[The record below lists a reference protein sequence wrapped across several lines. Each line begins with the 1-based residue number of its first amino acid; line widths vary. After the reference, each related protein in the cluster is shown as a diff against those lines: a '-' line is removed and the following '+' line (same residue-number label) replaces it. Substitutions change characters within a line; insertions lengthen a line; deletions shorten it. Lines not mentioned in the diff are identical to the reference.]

1 MNDFL
6 KNILSSAIGVVLAIF
21 MMIGSIMVII
31 MISGLINLI
40 ISGKDKLEP
49 NSIVKIKMDYTIS
62 DKPNTDPFANFTP
75 FGDFEPNNSMHLY
88 KILNSIHLASENENI
103 AGILLDLNGFNSP
116 GMATLKEIRDA
127 LKKFKEN
134 GKFIYAYSKIYGKSS
149 YYLGSIADS
158 IFMYPTGAM
167 ELSGLSSTTPFFTE
181 TMKEIGV
188 KPEIIRHGKFKAAVE
203 PFMLTEMSEEN
214 REQTSTLLNDI
225 WSTMLE
231 DIAHSRNISIPTLNN
246 LADNIII
253 SMLPKKPVEYGLI
266 DKLIYPDELNDLLK
280 EKLEIKSDEK
290 IHFANLSNLKEAKN
304 KSKNKIA
311 IIYAEGGIDG
321 NDANIHSG
329 YTKTIKKVLEDED
342 VNAVVFRINSP
353 GGSAL
358 ISDEILSQMK
368 FSKQNKPIVVS
379 MGNYAASGGYYI
391 ACAADKILASP
402 MTITGSIGVFGLF
415 FTGEELLTEKMKLH
429 YSNVKTNKFSNL
441 GEIHRSLSEEE
452 KSFIQMSVK
461 NTYNDFITHVSK
473 GRNMTLQEVD
483 EIGQGRVWTGLRGEK
498 IGIVDSLGG
507 LTAAI
512 ETAAKLAEIDN
523 FKLEEYP
530 KTKNNIDMFLETL
543 EEAKILNTKTI
554 DEIYFDQIEEKILNM
569 QGVQALLPVEYNID

>member
-1 MNDFL
+1 MNSFL
-6 KNILSSAIGVVLAIF
+6 KNIISSAIGVLLAIL
-21 MMIGSIMVII
+21 MMVGSIFILII
-31 MISGLINLI
+31 ISGLINLI
-40 ISGKDKLEP
+40 FNASDNIQP
-49 NSIVKIKMDYTIS
+49 NSIVKLKMNYDIS

-88 KILNSIHLASENENI
+88 KILTSIHLASENENI
-103 AGILLDLNGFNSP
+103 AGIILDLNEFNSP

-127 LKKFKEN
+127 LKKFQKN
-134 GKFIYAYSKIYGKSS
+134 GKFIYAYSKIYSKSS

-167 ELSGLSSTTPFFTE
+167 ELSGLSSTTPFYTE

-225 WSTMLE
+225 WNTMLE
-231 DIAHSRNISIPTLNN
+231 DIAKSRKISTATLKN
-246 LADNIII
+246 LADDISI
-253 SMLPKKPVEYGLI
+253 SMLPKKPVEHGLI
-266 DKLIYPDELNDLLK
+266 DKLIYPDELNNLLK
-280 EKLEIKSDEK
+280 EKLQIKAEEK
-290 IHFANLSNLKEAKN
+290 INFTNLSKLKEGKN

-329 YTKTIKKVLEDED
+329 YTKTIKKVLDD
-342 VNAVVFRINSP
+342 DDINAVVFRINSP

-368 FSKQNKPIVVS
+368 LSKKTKPIIVS

-415 FTGEELLTEKMKLH
+415 FTAEELLTRKMKLH

-441 GEIHRSLSEEE
+441 GEIHRSLSDEER
-452 KSFIQMSVK
+452 SFIQMSVK
-461 NTYNDFITHVSK
+461 NTYNNFITHVAEN
-473 GRNMTLQEVD
+473 RNMTLNEVD
-483 EIGQGRVWTGLRGEK
+483 KIGQGRVWTGLRGEK
-498 IGIVDSLGG
+498 IGIVDSIGG

-512 ETAAKLAEIDN
+512 EIAAKLAEIDN
-523 FKLEEYP
+523 FRLEEYP
-530 KTKNNIDMFLETL
+530 KTKNSVDMFLQTL
-543 EEAKILNTKTI
+543 EDAKVLSKKDIEK
-554 DEIYFDQIEEKILNM
+554 IYFDQIEEKIINM
-569 QGVQALLPVEYNID
+569 QGIQALLPVEYNID

>member
-1 MNDFL
+1 MNSFL
-6 KNILSSAIGVVLAIF
+6 KNIISSAIGVLLAIL
-21 MMIGSIMVII
+21 MMVGSIFILII
-31 MISGLINLI
+31 ISGVINLI
-40 ISGKDKLEP
+40 FNASDNIQP
-49 NSIVKIKMDYTIS
+49 NSIVKLKMNYDIS

-88 KILNSIHLASENENI
+88 KILTNIHLASENENI
-103 AGILLDLNGFNSP
+103 AGIILDLNEFNSP

-127 LKKFKEN
+127 LKKFQKN
-134 GKFIYAYSKIYGKSS
+134 GKFIYAYSKIYSKSS

-167 ELSGLSSTTPFFTE
+167 ELSGLSSTTPFYTE

-225 WSTMLE
+225 WNTMLE
-231 DIAHSRNISIPTLNN
+231 DIAKSRKISTATLKN
-246 LADNIII
+246 LADDISI
-253 SMLPKKPVEYGLI
+253 SMLPKKPVEHGLI
-266 DKLIYPDELNDLLK
+266 DKLIYPDELNNLLK
-280 EKLEIKSDEK
+280 EKLQIKAEEK
-290 IHFANLSNLKEAKN
+290 INFTNLSKLKEGKN

-329 YTKTIKKVLEDED
+329 YTKTIKKVLDD
-342 VNAVVFRINSP
+342 DDINAVVFRINSP

-368 FSKQNKPIVVS
+368 LSKKTKPIIVS

-415 FTGEELLTEKMKLH
+415 FTAEELLTKKMKLH

-441 GEIHRSLSEEE
+441 GEIHRSLSDEER
-452 KSFIQMSVK
+452 SFIQMSVK
-461 NTYNDFITHVSK
+461 NTYNDFITHVAEN
-473 GRNMTLQEVD
+473 RNMTLNEVD

-498 IGIVDSLGG
+498 IGIVDSIGG

-523 FKLEEYP
+523 FRLEEYP
-530 KTKNNIDMFLETL
+530 KTKNSVDMFLQTL
-543 EEAKILNTKTI
+543 EDAKVLSTKNI
-554 DEIYFDQIEEKILNM
+554 EKIYFDQIEEKIINM
-569 QGVQALLPVEYNID
+569 QGIQALLPVEYNIN

>member
-1 MNDFL
+1 MNSFL
-6 KNILSSAIGVVLAIF
+6 KNIISSAIGVLLAIL
-21 MMIGSIMVII
+21 MMVGSIFILII
-31 MISGLINLI
+31 ISGLINLI
-40 ISGKDKLEP
+40 FNASDNIQP
-49 NSIVKIKMDYTIS
+49 NSIVKLKMNYDIT

-88 KILNSIHLASENENI
+88 KILTSIHLASENENI
-103 AGILLDLNGFNSP
+103 AGIILDLNEFNSP

-127 LKKFKEN
+127 LKKFQKN
-134 GKFIYAYSKIYGKSS
+134 GKFIYAYSKIYSKSS

-167 ELSGLSSTTPFFTE
+167 ELSGLSSTTPFYTE

-225 WSTMLE
+225 WNTMLE
-231 DIAHSRNISIPTLNN
+231 DIAKSRKISITTLNN
-246 LADNIII
+246 LADDISI
-253 SMLPKKPVEYGLI
+253 SMLPKKPVEHGLI
-266 DKLIYPDELNDLLK
+266 DKLIYPDELNNLLK
-280 EKLEIKSDEK
+280 EKLQIKVEEK
-290 IHFANLSNLKEAKN
+290 INFTNLSNLKEGKN

-321 NDANIHSG
+321 NEANIHSG
-329 YTKTIKKVLEDED
+329 YTKTIKKVLDD
-342 VNAVVFRINSP
+342 DDINAVIFRINSP

-368 FSKQNKPIVVS
+368 LSKKNKPIIVS

-415 FTGEELLTEKMKLH
+415 FTAEELLTRKMKLH

-441 GEIHRSLSEEE
+441 GEIHRSLSDEER
-452 KSFIQMSVK
+452 SFIQMSVK
-461 NTYNDFITHVSK
+461 NTYNDFITHVAEN
-473 GRNMTLQEVD
+473 RNMTLNEVD
-483 EIGQGRVWTGLRGEK
+483 KIGQGRVWTGLRGEN
-498 IGIVDSLGG
+498 IGIVDSIGG

-523 FKLEEYP
+523 FRLEEYP
-530 KTKNNIDMFLETL
+530 KTKNSVDMFLQTL
-543 EEAKILNTKTI
+543 EDAKVFSTKDI
-554 DEIYFDQIEEKILNM
+554 EKIYFDQIEEKIINM
-569 QGVQALLPVEYNID
+569 QGIQALLPVEYNID

>member
-1 MNDFL
+1 MNSFL
-6 KNILSSAIGVVLAIF
+6 KNIISSAIGVLLAIL
-21 MMIGSIMVII
+21 MMVGSIFILII
-31 MISGLINLI
+31 ISGLINLI
-40 ISGKDKLEP
+40 FNASDNIQP
-49 NSIVKIKMDYTIS
+49 NSIVKLKMNYDIS

-88 KILNSIHLASENENI
+88 KILTSIHLASENENI
-103 AGILLDLNGFNSP
+103 AGIILDLNEFNSP

-127 LKKFKEN
+127 LKKFQKN
-134 GKFIYAYSKIYGKSS
+134 GKFIYAYSKIYSKSS

-167 ELSGLSSTTPFFTE
+167 ELSGLSSTTPFYTE

-225 WSTMLE
+225 WNTMLE
-231 DIAHSRNISIPTLNN
+231 DIAKSRKISITTLNN
-246 LADNIII
+246 LADDISI
-253 SMLPKKPVEYGLI
+253 SMLPKKPVEHGLI
-266 DKLIYPDELNDLLK
+266 DKLIYPDELNNLLK
-280 EKLEIKSDEK
+280 EKLQIKVEEK
-290 IHFANLSNLKEAKN
+290 INFTNLSNLKEGKN

-321 NDANIHSG
+321 NEANIHSG
-329 YTKTIKKVLEDED
+329 YTKTIKKVLDD
-342 VNAVVFRINSP
+342 DDINAVVFRINSP

-368 FSKQNKPIVVS
+368 LSKKNKPIIVS

-415 FTGEELLTEKMKLH
+415 FTAEELLTRKMKLH

-441 GEIHRSLSEEE
+441 GEIHRSLSDEER
-452 KSFIQMSVK
+452 SFIQMSVK
-461 NTYNDFITHVSK
+461 NTYNDFITHVAEN
-473 GRNMTLQEVD
+473 RNMTLNEVD
-483 EIGQGRVWTGLRGEK
+483 KIGQGRVWTGLRGEN
-498 IGIVDSLGG
+498 IGIVDSIGG

-523 FKLEEYP
+523 FRLEEYP
-530 KTKNNIDMFLETL
+530 KTKNSVDMFLQTL
-543 EEAKILNTKTI
+543 EDAKVLSTKDI
-554 DEIYFDQIEEKILNM
+554 EKIYFDQIEEKIINM
-569 QGVQALLPVEYNID
+569 QGIQALLPVEYNID

>member
-1 MNDFL
+1 MNSFL
-6 KNILSSAIGVVLAIF
+6 KNIISSAIGVLLAIL
-21 MMIGSIMVII
+21 MMVGSIFILII
-31 MISGLINLI
+31 ISGLINLI
-40 ISGKDKLEP
+40 FNASDNIEP
-49 NSIVKIKMDYTIS
+49 NSIVKLKMNYDIS

-88 KILNSIHLASENENI
+88 KILTSIHLASENENI
-103 AGILLDLNGFNSP
+103 AGIMLDLNEFNSP
-116 GMATLKEIRDA
+116 GMASLKEIRDA
-127 LKKFKEN
+127 LKKFQKN
-134 GKFIYAYSKIYGKSS
+134 GKFIYAYSKIYSKSS

-167 ELSGLSSTTPFFTE
+167 ELSGLSSTTPFYTE

-225 WSTMLE
+225 WNTMLE
-231 DIAHSRNISIPTLNN
+231 DIAKSRKISIATLNN
-246 LADNIII
+246 LADDITI

-266 DKLIYPDELNDLLK
+266 DQLIYPDELNNLLK
-280 EKLEIKSDEK
+280 EKLQIKGEEK
-290 IHFANLSNLKEAKN
+290 INFTNLSNLKEGKN

-329 YTKTIKKVLEDED
+329 YTKTIKKVLENDD
-342 VNAVVFRINSP
+342 INAVVFRINSP

-368 FSKQNKPIVVS
+368 LSKKNKPIIVS

-415 FTGEELLTEKMKLH
+415 FTGEELLTKKIKLH

-441 GEIHRSLSEEE
+441 GEIHRSLSDKER
-452 KSFIQMSVK
+452 SFIQMSVK
-461 NTYNDFITHVSK
+461 NTYNDFITHVAEN
-473 GRNMTLQEVD
+473 RNMTLNEVD
-483 EIGQGRVWTGLRGEK
+483 KIGQGRVWTGLRGEK
-498 IGIVDSLGG
+498 IGIVDSIGG

-530 KTKNNIDMFLETL
+530 KIKNSVDMFLQTL
-543 EEAKILNTKTI
+543 EDVKLLNTKTI
-554 DEIYFDQIEEKILNM
+554 EKIYFDQIEKKILNM
-569 QGVQALLPVEYNID
+569 QGIQALLPVEYNID

>member
-1 MNDFL
+1 MNSFL
-6 KNILSSAIGVVLAIF
+6 KNIISSAIGVLLAIL
-21 MMIGSIMVII
+21 MMVGSIFILII
-31 MISGLINLI
+31 ISGLINLI
-40 ISGKDKLEP
+40 FNASDNIEP
-49 NSIVKIKMDYTIS
+49 NSIVKLKMNYDIS

-88 KILNSIHLASENENI
+88 KILTSIHLASENENI
-103 AGILLDLNGFNSP
+103 AGIILDLNEFNSP
-116 GMATLKEIRDA
+116 GMASLKEIRDA
-127 LKKFKEN
+127 LKKFQKN
-134 GKFIYAYSKIYGKSS
+134 GKFIYAYSKIYSKSS

-167 ELSGLSSTTPFFTE
+167 ELSGLSSTTPFYTE

-225 WSTMLE
+225 WNTMLE
-231 DIAHSRNISIPTLNN
+231 DIAKSRKISIATLNN
-246 LADNIII
+246 LADDITI
-253 SMLPKKPVEYGLI
+253 SMLPKKPVEHGLI
-266 DKLIYPDELNDLLK
+266 DQLIYPDELNNLLK
-280 EKLEIKSDEK
+280 EKLQIKGEEK
-290 IHFANLSNLKEAKN
+290 INFTNLSNLKEGKN

-329 YTKTIKKVLEDED
+329 YTKTIKKVLENDD
-342 VNAVVFRINSP
+342 INAVVFRINSP

-368 FSKQNKPIVVS
+368 LSKKNKPIIVS

-415 FTGEELLTEKMKLH
+415 FTGEELLTKKIKLH

-441 GEIHRSLSEEE
+441 GEIHRSLSDKER
-452 KSFIQMSVK
+452 SFIQMSVK
-461 NTYNDFITHVSK
+461 NTYNDFITHVAEN
-473 GRNMTLQEVD
+473 RNMTLNEVD
-483 EIGQGRVWTGLRGEK
+483 KIGQGRVWTGLRGEK
-498 IGIVDSLGG
+498 IGIVDSMGG

-530 KTKNNIDMFLETL
+530 KIKNSVDMFLQTL
-543 EEAKILNTKTI
+543 EDVKLLNTKTI
-554 DEIYFDQIEEKILNM
+554 EKIYFDQIEKKILNM
-569 QGVQALLPVEYNID
+569 QGIQALLPVEYNID

>member
-1 MNDFL
+1 MNSFL
-6 KNILSSAIGVVLAIF
+6 KNIISSAIGVLLAIL
-21 MMIGSIMVII
+21 MMVGSIFILII
-31 MISGLINLI
+31 ISGLINLI
-40 ISGKDKLEP
+40 FNASDNIQP
-49 NSIVKIKMDYTIS
+49 NSIVKLKMNYDIS

-88 KILNSIHLASENENI
+88 KILTSIHLASENENI
-103 AGILLDLNGFNSP
+103 AGIILDLNEFNSP

-127 LKKFKEN
+127 LKKFQKN
-134 GKFIYAYSKIYGKSS
+134 GKFIYAYSKIYSKSS

-167 ELSGLSSTTPFFTE
+167 ELSGLSSTTPFYTE
-181 TMKEIGV
+181 TLKEIGV

-225 WSTMLE
+225 WNTMLE
-231 DIAHSRNISIPTLNN
+231 DIAKSRKISITTLNN
-246 LADNIII
+246 LADDISI
-253 SMLPKKPVEYGLI
+253 SMLPKKPVEHGLI
-266 DKLIYPDELNDLLK
+266 DKLIYPDELNNLLK
-280 EKLEIKSDEK
+280 EKLQIKAEEK
-290 IHFANLSNLKEAKN
+290 INFTSLSNLKEGKN

-321 NDANIHSG
+321 NEANIHSG
-329 YTKTIKKVLEDED
+329 YTKTIKKVLDDDET
-342 VNAVVFRINSP
+342 NAVVFRINSP

-368 FSKQNKPIVVS
+368 LSKKNKPIIVS

-415 FTGEELLTEKMKLH
+415 FTAEELLTKKMKLH

-441 GEIHRSLSEEE
+441 GEIHRSLSDKER
-452 KSFIQMSVK
+452 SFIQMSVK
-461 NTYNDFITHVSK
+461 NTYNDFITHVAENRS
-473 GRNMTLQEVD
+473 MTLNEVD
-483 EIGQGRVWTGLRGEK
+483 KIGQGRVWTGLRGEN
-498 IGIVDSLGG
+498 IGIVDSIGG

-523 FKLEEYP
+523 FRLEEYP
-530 KTKNNIDMFLETL
+530 KTKNSVDMFLQTL
-543 EEAKILNTKTI
+543 EDAKLLSTKNI
-554 DEIYFDQIEEKILNM
+554 EKIYFDQIEEKIINM
-569 QGVQALLPVEYNID
+569 QGIQALLPVEYNID

>member
-1 MNDFL
+1 MNSFL
-6 KNILSSAIGVVLAIF
+6 KNIISSAIGVLLAIL
-21 MMIGSIMVII
+21 MMVGSIFILII
-31 MISGLINLI
+31 ISGLINLI
-40 ISGKDKLEP
+40 FNASDNIQP
-49 NSIVKIKMDYTIS
+49 NSIVKLKMNYDIS

-88 KILNSIHLASENENI
+88 KILTSIHLASENENI
-103 AGILLDLNGFNSP
+103 AGIILDLNEFNSP

-127 LKKFKEN
+127 LKKFQKN
-134 GKFIYAYSKIYGKSS
+134 GKFIYAYSKIYSKSS

-167 ELSGLSSTTPFFTE
+167 ELSGLSSTTPFYTE

-225 WSTMLE
+225 WNTMLE
-231 DIAHSRNISIPTLNN
+231 DIAKSRKISITTLNN
-246 LADNIII
+246 LADDISI
-253 SMLPKKPVEYGLI
+253 SMLPKKPVEHGLI
-266 DKLIYPDELNDLLK
+266 DKLIYPDELNNLLK
-280 EKLEIKSDEK
+280 EKLQIKVEEK
-290 IHFANLSNLKEAKN
+290 INFTNLSNLKEGKN

-321 NDANIHSG
+321 NEANIHSG
-329 YTKTIKKVLEDED
+329 YTKTIKKVLDD
-342 VNAVVFRINSP
+342 DDINAVIFRINSP

-368 FSKQNKPIVVS
+368 LSKKNKPIIVS

-415 FTGEELLTEKMKLH
+415 FTAEELLTRKMKLH

-441 GEIHRSLSEEE
+441 GEIHRSLSDEER
-452 KSFIQMSVK
+452 SFIQMSVK
-461 NTYNDFITHVSK
+461 NTYNDFITHVAEN
-473 GRNMTLQEVD
+473 RNMTLNEVD
-483 EIGQGRVWTGLRGEK
+483 KIGQGRVWTGLRGEN
-498 IGIVDSLGG
+498 IGIVDSIGG

-523 FKLEEYP
+523 FRLEEYP
-530 KTKNNIDMFLETL
+530 KTKNSVDMFLQTL
-543 EEAKILNTKTI
+543 EDAKVFSTKDI
-554 DEIYFDQIEEKILNM
+554 EKIYFDQIEEKIINM
-569 QGVQALLPVEYNID
+569 QGIQALLPVEYNID

>member
-1 MNDFL
+1 MNSFL
-6 KNILSSAIGVVLAIF
+6 KNIISSAIGVLLAIL
-21 MMIGSIMVII
+21 MMVGSIFILII
-31 MISGLINLI
+31 ISGLINLI
-40 ISGKDKLEP
+40 FNASDNIEP
-49 NSIVKIKMDYTIS
+49 NSIVKLKMNYDIS

-88 KILNSIHLASENENI
+88 KILTSIHLASENENI
-103 AGILLDLNGFNSP
+103 AGIMLDLNEFNSP
-116 GMATLKEIRDA
+116 GMASLKEIRDA
-127 LKKFKEN
+127 LKKFQKN
-134 GKFIYAYSKIYGKSS
+134 GKFIYAYSKIYSKSS

-167 ELSGLSSTTPFFTE
+167 ELSGLSSTTPFYTE

-225 WSTMLE
+225 WNTMLE
-231 DIAHSRNISIPTLNN
+231 DIAKSRKISIATLNN
-246 LADNIII
+246 LADDITI
-253 SMLPKKPVEYGLI
+253 SMLPKKPVEHGLI
-266 DKLIYPDELNDLLK
+266 DQLIYPDELNNLLK
-280 EKLEIKSDEK
+280 EKLQIKGEEK
-290 IHFANLSNLKEAKN
+290 INFTNLSNLKEGKN

-329 YTKTIKKVLEDED
+329 YTKTIKKVLENDD
-342 VNAVVFRINSP
+342 INAVVFRINSP

-368 FSKQNKPIVVS
+368 LSKKNKPIIVS

-415 FTGEELLTEKMKLH
+415 FTGEELLTKKIKLH

-441 GEIHRSLSEEE
+441 GEIHRSLSDKER
-452 KSFIQMSVK
+452 SFIQMSVK
-461 NTYNDFITHVSK
+461 NTYNDFITHVAEN
-473 GRNMTLQEVD
+473 RNMTLNEVD
-483 EIGQGRVWTGLRGEK
+483 KIGQGRVWTGLRGEK
-498 IGIVDSLGG
+498 IGIVDSIGG

-530 KTKNNIDMFLETL
+530 KIKNSVDMFLQTL
-543 EEAKILNTKTI
+543 EDVKLLNTKTI
-554 DEIYFDQIEEKILNM
+554 EKIYFDQIEEKILNM
-569 QGVQALLPVEYNID
+569 QGIQALLPVEYNID